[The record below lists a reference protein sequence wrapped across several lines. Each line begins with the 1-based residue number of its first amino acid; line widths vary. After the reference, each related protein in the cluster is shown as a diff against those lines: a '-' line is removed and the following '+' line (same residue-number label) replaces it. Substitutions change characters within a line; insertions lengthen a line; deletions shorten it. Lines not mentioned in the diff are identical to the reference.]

1 MDISKTSFSPP
12 FEDWELLLFNIN
24 PHIFIGPGQY
34 ELKDGSARGGLMTTR
49 EQRFKSSRNENPGPG
64 SYEVC
69 VWFWRMDLEIKKNL
83 KKKNYYNNSDNDKT
97 NAFESLKIRAPSKVK
112 LSKRTFWFILIFCV
126 LPLRILFLFLSFLK
140 AIF

>member
-1 MDISKTSFSPP
+1 MKIQAQGAMRYVSDFGVWIWKLRKT
-12 FEDWELLLFNIN
+12 
-24 PHIFIGPGQY
+24 
-34 ELKDGSARGGLMTTR
+34 K
-49 EQRFKSSRNENPGPG
+49 
-64 SYEVC
+64 
-69 VWFWRMDLEIKKNL
+69 

>member
-1 MDISKTSFSPP
+1 M
-12 FEDWELLLFNIN
+12 
-24 PHIFIGPGQY
+24 
-34 ELKDGSARGGLMTTR
+34 
-49 EQRFKSSRNENPGPG
+49 
-64 SYEVC
+64 
-69 VWFWRMDLEIKKNL
+69 IKQ
-83 KKKNYYNNSDNDKT
+83 